1 MYNNIGKKIKGLA
14 LASFIVVSIISVL
27 AGLFMFIEDE
37 DMAGIAMLVILVC
50 PLIAWVSSWVLYGFG
65 ELVDKAC
72 DIERNTRGA
81 SSPVAPSSPVAQA
94 STSVIDKLDDLRAK
108 GLITEAEYQQALSKQ
123 QYQEGL

>member
-50 PLIAWVSSWVLYGFG
+50 PLITWVSSWVLYGFG

-94 STSVIDKLDDLRAK
+94 STSAIDKLDDLRAK

-123 QYQEGL
+123 QY